1 MSAQMDSLSSC
12 LNPSLFC
19 FAPPSLG
26 SCKAAESHLGRVAC
40 PQHGRDQHPLG
51 NAPIRVHE
59 AGQEH
64 LAAARLAG
72 GEPGWLWPAAS
83 SLRAAGEVSE
93 APSGRSMEGLP
104 RGGAAG
110 SARGG
115 CSGRHLA
122 GKTDPAGG
130 WGSRTGEGPLKV
142 KAQSPIT

>member
-104 RGGAAG
+104 RGGG
-110 SARGG
+110 LPGARGAAARAG
-115 CSGRHLA
+115 TLLA
-122 GKTDPAGG
+122 KLTRQEAGEAE
-130 WGSRTGEGPLKV
+130 RV
-142 KAQSPIT
+142 RVH

>member
-51 NAPIRVHE
+51 NAPIRVHQ

-64 LAAARLAG
+64 LAAAGLAG

-93 APSGRSMEGLP
+93 APSWPQHGGAPSGGLP
-104 RGGAAG
+104 GARGAA
-110 SARGG
+110 ARAGTL
-115 CSGRHLA
+115 LA
-122 GKTDPAGG
+122 KLTRQEAGEAE
-130 WGSRTGEGPLKV
+130 RV
-142 KAQSPIT
+142 RVH